1 MQLPGV
7 PWYQERVLGPIS
19 LGSLVYVVLL
29 RSALH
34 NFAQLSD
41 LYLPTNTLAALANLA
56 PHVSGLHA
64 HAAQRL
70 VGLLVLLAR
79 KHAKL
84 NKALEA
90 QVVPEEALEAE
101 VQVRP
106 ASRVECDFVSR
117 CLCCFGGEV
126 RMQAEVQV
134 RGASRVDCEESP
146 VLLWWGSA
154 CGGCVLLLGAHV
166 LPPCCC
172 RC

>member
-84 NKALEA
+84 SKALEA

-101 VQVRP
+101 VQVTGE
-106 ASRVECDFVSR
+106 ASRAYLEPLPGLHWLGCA
-117 CLCCFGGEV
+117 GG
-126 RMQAEVQV
+126 
-134 RGASRVDCEESP
+134 G
-146 VLLWWGSA
+146 WT
-154 CGGCVLLLGAHV
+154 LLLGATCSLQGGSRAIACAALV
-166 LPPCCC
+166 GLCWWSACQGC
-172 RC
+172 AAWC